1 MGEKPYR
8 EFTIGSAFLVLLII
22 CLATIPAAIL
32 QIMLNHLPISTSW
45 SMLITYAIPFVIGL
59 LIIKLIW
66 RSISFKFGKFNAK
79 QTLIAVVTTLAL
91 GVVSEAIMAFFP
103 IPDRIAALFDQMLQP
118 NFPTFLCVCIIAP
131 FLEEMVFRGA
141 ILGGMLNSGID
152 ARKAIIMSALVFGI
166 MHLNPWQGVPAFAIG
181 LLFGWIYQQTQSL
194 WPSIILHFVNNTL
207 SFCLSTIYNDSNI
220 SVQDIVG
227 NNTIYIAIVIVC
239 IAITYFGIK
248 WLANLFANNKEDI

>member
-1 MGEKPYR
+1 MDKKPYR

-59 LIIKLIW
+59 PIIKLIW

-79 QTLIAVVTTLAL
+79 QTLIAVVIVFAIGIIGEAL
-91 GVVSEAIMAFFP
+91 VLF
-103 IPDRIAALFDQMLQP
+103 IPMPDKIAALFDVVLQK

-152 ARKAIIMSALVFGI
+152 ARKAIIMSALVFAI
-166 MHLNPWQGVPAFAIG
+166 IHLNPWQGIPAFAAG
-181 LLFGWIYQQTQSL
+181 LFFGWIYQQTQSL
-194 WPSIILHFVNNTL
+194 WPCIIMHFTNNTF
-207 SFCLSTIYNDSNI
+207 SYCISNI
-220 SVQDIVG
+220 YDNSKTTVQDIVG
-227 NNTIYIAIVIVC
+227 NNTIYIAIVIVS

-248 WLANLFANNKEDI
+248 WLANLFANNKKDI